1 MSRSLD
7 IGLDIDGVLYPFVQV
22 IAGYAAKVLGRPC
35 TGEAETWDWYQ
46 RQWGLNHDEFF
57 ALCSRSVRDGVL
69 FTEGAPL
76 PGAMRAAKRLA
87 RAGHRLHYITARG
100 FAGVPAPV
108 AWHRTAEWLQK
119 WTFPVHSLTVS
130 GDKNCRPT
138 DVFLDDSPHICE
150 ALVASGHPHP
160 VLWCNRPSQIHDVDT
175 VFSWDQFIQLVEAES
190 GPLPELEVGYAVY

>member
-7 IGLDIDGVLYPFVQV
+7 IGFDVDGVLYPFVQV
-22 IAGYAAKVLGRPC
+22 IAGYASKVLGRPC
-35 TGEAETWDWYQ
+35 AAKADSWDWYQ

-57 ALCSRSVRDGVL
+57 ALCSRGVRDGVL

-76 PGAMRAAKRLA
+76 PGALRAAKRLA
-87 RAGHRLHYITARG
+87 RAGHRLHYITARA

-138 DVFLDDSPHICE
+138 DIFLDDSPHTCD
-150 ALVASGHPHP
+150 ALIASSHPRP
-160 VLWCNRPSQIHDVDT
+160 VLWCDSPTQTHAADT
-175 VFSWDQFIQLVEAES
+175 VFSWDEFLQIVEAES
-190 GPLPELEVGYAVY
+190 GSLAALEVGYAVY

>member
-7 IGLDIDGVLYPFVQV
+7 IGLDVDGVLYPFVQV
-22 IAGYAAKVLGRPC
+22 IAGYASKVLGRPC
-35 TGEAETWDWYQ
+35 TEKADSWDWYQ

-57 ALCSRSVRDGVL
+57 DLCSRGVRDGVL

-87 RAGHRLHYITARG
+87 RAGHRLHYITARA

-130 GDKNCRPT
+130 GDKHCRPT
-138 DVFLDDSPHICE
+138 DVFLDDSPHICD
-150 ALVASGHPHP
+150 ALIASGHPRP
-160 VLWCNRPSQIHDVDT
+160 VLWCHSPTQTHAVDT
-175 VFSWDQFIQLVEAES
+175 VFSWDQFFQIVEAES
-190 GPLPELEVGYAVY
+190 GPLPALEVGYAVY